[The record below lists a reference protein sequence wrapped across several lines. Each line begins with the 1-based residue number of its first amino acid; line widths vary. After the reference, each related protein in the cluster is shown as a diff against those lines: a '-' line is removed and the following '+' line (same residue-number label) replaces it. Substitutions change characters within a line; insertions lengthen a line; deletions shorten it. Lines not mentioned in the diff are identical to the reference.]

1 MLIST
6 KFFSQVAAAVVTKI
20 EEHSQQS
27 AHMLSMLVRCF
38 SVIRKILNNKSKVH
52 LGIFISKDCVF
63 TAKIMR
69 IRKEKYKHSTKN
81 TLLQL
86 HPILSQLFVKFDTAE
101 QVVVLFIC
109 RLWNLYH
116 RPRPYVNNE
125 GQPK

>member
-1 MLIST
+1 
-6 KFFSQVAAAVVTKI
+6 
-20 EEHSQQS
+20 
-27 AHMLSMLVRCF
+27 
-38 SVIRKILNNKSKVH
+38 
-52 LGIFISKDCVF
+52 
-63 TAKIMR
+63 MR

-109 RLWNLYH
+109 RLWNLYD

>member
-1 MLIST
+1 MHTPNVNI
-6 KFFSQVAAAVVTKI
+6 KQVFSKVAVATVKKI
-20 EEHSQQS
+20 RVHSQQS
-27 AHMLSMLVRCF
+27 ASAHMLPMLFPCF
-38 SVIRKILNNKSKVH
+38 GVLRKILHNKSKIH
-52 LGIFISKDCVF
+52 LGIFITKDCVF

-116 RPRPYVNNE
+116 RPRP
-125 GQPK
+125 KS